1 MIQKVSGSGI
11 MEEDMK
17 VSGKMIKSMVKVRN
31 SDLLYDFL
39 IRTLFDDSKGKWY
52 GYLGIIYEGEWKDD
66 QIHGQGK
73 KEVINLCLIDFF

>member
-52 GYLGIIYEGEWKDD
+52 GYLEIIYEGEWKDD
-66 QIHGQGK
+66 QIHG
-73 KEVINLCLIDFF
+73 